1 MRKIVAIHQFSPS
14 AISGDGI
21 GNGMFYL
28 QKILRELGFE
38 SNIYAEDIE
47 PSLKKKVISYK
58 KIKDDMNSIL
68 FIHYSIYY
76 DFSKWIDRLKLRKI
90 MIYHNITPYYFF
102 KKNSLLYNLC
112 KKGVEYLP
120 KLSDKVEGAIGDS
133 RLNSQELEKSG
144 FKNIETIPFLI
155 DIDRILN
162 SKWSYKKFDNLVD
175 EFNIIFIGRIAR
187 NKAQK
192 DLIEIVNIY
201 SKININFKLYI
212 IGGVTDLDYEKELK
226 ELISKYNLEDNV
238 ILTGKVS
245 NKELYSY
252 YRASNIFLCMSEHE
266 GFGIPLIEAMLFNI
280 PVIAY
285 NSSNIKNTMNGGGI
299 LVNKKS
305 FREIAGVI
313 ELIRTNHAF
322 KREII
327 KTQKR
332 AIEIYQHQ
340 NIVKELISYLN
351 SIGVNIQ
358 KDIEYSKKERIE
370 YQFEGPF
377 DSSYSLA
384 ILNRYSA
391 LAFEESYPNQ
401 VSLFSTEGGGDY
413 IPNREF
419 LKANPKIEKI
429 YNKSQKALN
438 AKVVFRNLYPP
449 RVSGMRGDFNI
460 LNSYGWEESSFPRKY
475 VEQFNQNL
483 DGITVMS
490 NYVKSVLINNG
501 VTVPIE
507 VVGLGANHIL
517 KVTPKP
523 IELNTTKK
531 FKFLHIS
538 SCFPRKGVDILLE
551 AYTQTFTKED
561 SVTLI
566 IKTFPNPHN
575 TIENDIKKIQSE
587 PDSPEIILINRDLDD
602 SNIAWLYQNSDALIA
617 PSRGEGFGLPMAEA
631 MLFNLPV
638 ITTNFG
644 GQVDFCK
651 KDTSWLIDYSFKKA
665 KTHLNLFNSYWA
677 EPNLEDLKYI
687 LKEITTLSKEEKE
700 IKTKKAYNLISNN
713 FRWEDYAN
721 RTEEFIKRLDNQEI
735 FPSKEIN
742 LGWISSYNTKCGIAT
757 YSEFLL
763 KEFNSRFNITIFAN
777 YSDEVIEKSKESR
790 VIRCWKSR
798 NDINNQELV
807 DNILEKNISVVVI
820 NFNFSFFSM
829 QNLKD
834 IIEILFKNKIK
845 IIIIF
850 HSVAD
855 ITIKGL
861 EASLKEI
868 KDSLKL
874 VDTLLVHTIDDM
886 NFFKN
891 MGLSNMTLLPHGIEN
906 RDKDIEKKD
915 IDTIA
920 TYGFL
925 LPHKGILELIE
936 AFAILKE
943 NFKDLKLILVNA
955 IYPIKESKEYYN
967 LCKRRIEELELNSS
981 IELHTDFL
989 TDKESFKLLDSS
1001 DLVIMPYRKT
1011 QESAS
1016 GAVRYAISTTKPI
1029 VCTPQPIFND
1039 VSDIVHFTKGFTPQ
1053 EMAYSIKYLIENQNI
1068 LYSKIDRQK
1077 EWIEEHDWSNI
1088 SKKLQSFIIS
1098 IL

>member
-1 MRKIVAIHQFSPS
+1 MRQKIEIHQFSPS

-28 QKILRELGFE
+28 QRVLRELGFK

-58 KIKDDMNSIL
+58 KIKDDIDSIL

-76 DFSKWIDRLKLRKI
+76 DFSKWIDGLKLRKI
-90 MIYHNITPYYFF
+90 MIYHNITPYHFF
-102 KKNSLLYNLC
+102 KKNTLLYNLC
-112 KKGVEYLP
+112 KRGVEYLP
-120 KLSDKVEGAIGDS
+120 KLSSKVEGAIGDS
-133 RLNSQELEKSG
+133 KLNSKELRESG

-155 DIDRILN
+155 DKDRILEA
-162 SKWSYKKFDNLVD
+162 KWDYKKFDNLVD
-175 EFNIIFIGRIAR
+175 NFNIIFIGRIAR
-187 NKAQK
+187 NKAQR
-192 DLIEIVNIY
+192 DLIEIANIY

-212 IGGVTDLDYEKELK
+212 IGGVTDLEYQKELE
-226 ELISKYNLEDNV
+226 ELIDRYNLKDFV
-238 ILTGKVS
+238 ILTGKIP
-245 NKELYSY
+245 NEELYSY
-252 YRASNIFLCMSEHE
+252 YRASNIFLSMSEHE
-266 GFGIPLIEAMLFNI
+266 GFGIPLIEAMLFNV

-285 NSSNIKNTMNGGGI
+285 NSSNIKDTMNGGGV

-305 FREIAGVI
+305 FQEIAGVI
-313 ELIRTNHAF
+313 ELIRVNHAF

-332 AIEIYQHQ
+332 AIEIYKHQ
-340 NIVKELISYLN
+340 NIVNKLIYYLN
-351 SIGVNIQ
+351 SIGVEVQKNI
-358 KDIEYSKKERIE
+358 KYSKSERIE

-391 LAFEESYPNQ
+391 LTFEKIYSNR
-401 VSLFSTEGGGDY
+401 VSLFSTEGSGDY
-413 IPNREF
+413 FPNREF
-419 LKANPKIEKI
+419 LKTNPKIEKI
-429 YNKSQKALN
+429 YKKSQKGLN
-438 AKVVFRNLYPP
+438 AKVVLRNLYPP

-460 LNSYGWEESSFPRKY
+460 LNSYGWEESGFPRRY
-475 VEQFNQNL
+475 IEQFNQNL

-490 NYVKSVLINNG
+490 EYVKSVLISNG

-517 KVTPKP
+517 KVTLKP

-538 SCFPRKGVDILLE
+538 SCFPRKGIDILLK
-551 AYTQTFTKED
+551 AYREIFTKKD

-575 TIENDIKKIQSE
+575 SIEDEVKKIQSD
-587 PDSPEIILINRDLDD
+587 PNSPEIILINRDLDD
-602 SNIAWLYQNSDALIA
+602 SNIAWLYQNSDALVA

-631 MLFNLPV
+631 MLFSLPV

-644 GQVDFCK
+644 GQVDFCRE
-651 KDTSWLIDYSFKKA
+651 DTAWLIDYSFAKA
-665 KTHLNLFNSYWA
+665 KTHLNLFNSYWV
-677 EPNLEDLKYI
+677 EPNLEDLKSI
-687 LKEITTLSKEEKE
+687 LKEITILSKEEKE

-713 FRWEDYAN
+713 FRWEDYAY

-735 FPSKEIN
+735 FLSKEIN

-763 KEFNSRFNITIFAN
+763 REFNSRFNITIFAN
-777 YSDEVIEKSKESR
+777 SSDEVIEKSKESR

-798 NDINNQELV
+798 NDISNQELS
-807 DNILEKNISVVVI
+807 DNILERNISVVVI
-820 NFNFSFFSM
+820 NFNFSFFSI
-829 QNLKD
+829 QNLKN
-834 IIEILFKNKIK
+834 IIEKLFKDRIK

-868 KDSLKL
+868 KDSLRL
-874 VDTLLVHTIDDM
+874 VNYLLVHTIDDM

-891 MGLSNMTLLPHGIEN
+891 IGLSNMALLPHGIQN
-906 RDKDIEKKD
+906 RDREIEIKEIK
-915 IDTIA
+915 TIA

-925 LPHKGILELIE
+925 LPHKGVLELIE

-943 NFKDLKLILVNA
+943 NFKDLKLLLINA
-955 IYPIKESKEYYN
+955 IYPIAESEEYYK
-967 LCKRRIEELELNSS
+967 LCKQKIEELRLNDS
-981 IELHTDFL
+981 IEMHTDFL
-989 TDKESFKLLDSS
+989 TDHESFKLLDSS

-1011 QESAS
+1011 QESSSAS
-1016 GAVRYAISTTKPI
+1016 VRYAISTMKPI

-1039 VSDIVHFTKGFTPQ
+1039 VSDIVHFTKGFSPE

-1068 LYSKIDRQK
+1068 LYNKIDRQK
-1077 EWIEEHDWSNI
+1077 EWIEEHDWSYI
-1088 SKKLQSFIIS
+1088 ARKLQSFIIN
-1098 IL
+1098 